1 LIACTLVTGSLLA
14 GCESLQRTD
23 TLLGAITPYRIDIV
37 QGNAVTREQAALI
50 KPGMNRLQVREILG
64 TPLVTDPFHADRWDY
79 IFSLRRPNTQIQR
92 RSVVVMFEN
101 NLVKSITAPD
111 LPSERDFVASISRI
125 KDPRAPKLELSDDER
140 KALPL
145 PPKREARWPSPW
157 ARCAPTRRWKQAESC
172 SRSPSPEPAAA
183 WAACWLRPCWPRPMP
198 SWQRRWTVPAA
209 LRWARTRAPLPA
221 ATRA

>member
-1 LIACTLVTGSLLA
+1 MRRFSLIACTLAIGTLLA

-79 IFSLRRPNTQIQR
+79 IFSLRRPNTQVQR
-92 RSVVVMFEN
+92 RSVVVMFEH

-125 KDPRAPKLELSDDER
+125 KNPRATKLELSDDER

-145 PPKREARWPSPW
+145 PAKREAPV
-157 ARCAPTRRWKQAESC
+157 AE
-172 SRSPSPEPAAA
+172 
-183 WAACWLRPCWPRPMP
+183 PMGP
-198 SWQRRWTVPAA
+198 V
-209 LRWARTRAPLPA
+209 RTYPPLEA
-221 ATRA
+221 G